1 MLQPLSISE
10 NTRPYDSCPRR
21 ALPSATTT
29 NGGDALGHLSNAAWR
44 HSVVRAETMSGPGP
58 WARACPGRS
67 PLSALVHRSHRRL
80 LPSIRTSPQRP
91 LGHTTPQSRLTCAPN
106 APSHVRCL
114 ERELPLD
121 PLVILLHPS
130 VSAQC
135 GRVSTQALVYHPKS
149 SLVNCDVDSDR
160 SLQIR
165 LASVFEQWSI
175 TRRNSRFALP
185 RPGASLRP
193 TNGTLTCAVLHVQT
207 SSSEQSQLDAGD
219 RYAPAGHA
227 PHACIRSSSSST
239 RKAYGSESIAPA
251 GTLAT
256 AQMTELA
263 IPSPCILHRNGPPT
277 ERPLLCPCHAL
288 RLASPRPA
296 DPHFGR
302 AFSEVEHAA
311 DPGSFFLSIA
321 SGSPP

>member
-175 TRRNSRFALP
+175 TRVSPSAHHSSVRTQDGCTEKLKVCTAPPRGVPATDKRN
-185 RPGASLRP
+185 
-193 TNGTLTCAVLHVQT
+193 
-207 SSSEQSQLDAGD
+207 LDLCG
-219 RYAPAGHA
+219 PA
-227 PHACIRSSSSST
+227 RSN
-239 RKAYGSESIAPA
+239 
-251 GTLAT
+251 L
-256 AQMTELA
+256 
-263 IPSPCILHRNGPPT
+263 
-277 ERPLLCPCHAL
+277 
-288 RLASPRPA
+288 
-296 DPHFGR
+296 
-302 AFSEVEHAA
+302 
-311 DPGSFFLSIA
+311 
-321 SGSPP
+321 